1 MTLLFNNSVNFCN
14 AAEKTCY
21 SNMNEVMRCF
31 VNHQDRA
38 YKYEIIDQQDD
49 DNISIK
55 TYILD
60 SQIWPIKPDDE
71 IPTTTWQHKLIVYTP
86 KKVVSNKALLYIGG
100 GYNINKDGEQ
110 EFSPIKDSLDFA
122 NIALSSNAPVV
133 AVEDVPNQYLHI
145 NSIPKKEDQIIA
157 FSYIKVMQNPQ
168 ENAYLAGHL
177 PMVKAIVKAMDASQE
192 IFREDNLD
200 ISNFVLIGASKRGWA
215 TWLAGLEDERVSAMI
230 PVAIDILNV
239 QKNINHIC
247 NSYINYCPA
256 ALKDYKEV
264 GITER
269 INSDP
274 FVQLMKIEDPFS
286 YIDLPN
292 YKNQAAIPKYI
303 INNSGDDF
311 YSPDSSRLYFDQ
323 LKGDSNY
330 IRYFPKSMH
339 YYAGNPISDYL
350 NNIKLLNDAVSN
362 YFYFHINNIALP
374 VVDWQKSA
382 EKISVNSSLKPEKVT
397 LWTAQNSAERDF
409 RFLNS
414 YSQFHLGKK

>member
-1 MTLLFNNSVNFCN
+1 
-14 AAEKTCY
+14 
-21 SNMNEVMRCF
+21 
-31 VNHQDRA
+31 
-38 YKYEIIDQQDD
+38 
-49 DNISIK
+49 
-55 TYILD
+55 
-60 SQIWPIKPDDE
+60 
-71 IPTTTWQHKLIVYTP
+71 
-86 KKVVSNKALLYIGG
+86 
-100 GYNINKDGEQ
+100 
-110 EFSPIKDSLDFA
+110 
-122 NIALSSNAPVV
+122 
-133 AVEDVPNQYLHI
+133 
-145 NSIPKKEDQIIA
+145 
-157 FSYIKVMQNPQ
+157 
-168 ENAYLAGHL
+168 
-177 PMVKAIVKAMDASQE
+177 
-192 IFREDNLD
+192 
-200 ISNFVLIGASKRGWA
+200 
-215 TWLAGLEDERVSAMI
+215 MI

-247 NSYINYCPA
+247 NSYINDCPA

-311 YSPDSSRLYFDQ
+311 YSPDSSRFYFDQ

-362 YFYFHINNIALP
+362 YFYFHINNMALP
-374 VVDWQKSA
+374 VVDWQKSV

-414 YSQFHLGKK
+414 YSQFHFGKKIAWINLSKYFKFNAEVCDTCFKDSDISYQCQNDEICHIDANLPASNEGWQAAFLELFYNIDGREFVITTEVIITPDTYPDHSIQ